1 MSSIR
6 KRGETYQAQVRL
18 SGGRASSAT
27 FKTKAQA
34 QVWVREQ
41 AYTLAKL
48 PKNRDERTT
57 LGDVIERFISDL
69 IPLRQ
74 SGDIEALRLGVVC
87 RHPMASKSLAQITNS
102 DLCSYRDQRLRKVKR
117 NTLVREFGLLRTV
130 VSTAINEWGIA
141 VDNPLKSFHI
151 KREPDQR
158 LRRLSD
164 DELKRLMCTEYNN
177 PYTKP
182 AMLLALQTAMRLG
195 ELLLIKWSKVDMER
209 GFVELQ
215 KTKNGYG
222 RVVPLTGIAL
232 SVLQDLDRGVDV
244 VFPVKPGTLKQS
256 WVRLVKRAG
265 ISDLR
270 FHDLRHEAISRL
282 LEKGLTIPEAASVS
296 GHKTASMLMRYA
308 HPDLVKVRQKMMSQ
322 QLMAWLLLI

>member
-27 FKTKAQA
+27 FKTKAEA

-41 AYTLAKL
+41 SFTLSQM

-57 LGDVIERFISDL
+57 LGDIIERFISDV

-74 SGDIEALRLGVVC
+74 SGNVETFRLGAIC
-87 RHPMASKSLAQITNS
+87 RHPIASKRLAEINNS
-102 DLCSYRDQRLRKVKR
+102 DLCSYRDQRLQQVKR

-130 VSTAINEWGIA
+130 VLTAINEWGIT
-141 VDNPLKSFHI
+141 VDNPLSNFHI

-158 LRRLSD
+158 LRRLSL
-164 DELKRLMCTEYNN
+164 DELEQLISAECNN

-182 AMLLALQTAMRLG
+182 MILLALETAMRLG
-195 ELLLIKWSKVDMER
+195 ELLSLKWSRVDLDR

-215 KTKNGYG
+215 KTKNGHG
-222 RVVPLTGIAL
+222 RMVPLTAAAL
-232 SVLQDLDRGVDV
+232 SVLSNLERDGDV

-265 ISDLR
+265 IDDLR

-296 GHKTASMLMRYA
+296 GRKTASMLLRYA
-308 HPDLVKVRQKMMSQ
+308 HPDPLKVRQKMMS
-322 QLMAWLLLI
+322 